1 MADTEISL
9 LEHLDTSQLNCL
21 NESPEHT
28 LNGIVASK
36 KRNTGSAYLL
46 SEADEQLLLNI
57 PFNQTVKVRAIAL
70 QTANAAQAP
79 KTIRLLI
86 NRPSL
91 TFSDVEDGDDF
102 LQEIELSEEDAREGK
117 KIPLRFVRF
126 QSVNSLHIF
135 VVSNQ
140 GGEDETR
147 IDAIDIFGVPVMG
160 TRDVSGLKKVEDE

>member
-9 LEHLDTSQLNCL
+9 LEHLDTPQVTCL

-28 LNGIVASK
+28 FKAIVEGRK
-36 KRNTGSAYLL
+36 KNTGDAYVL
-46 SEADEQLLLNI
+46 SEADEQLLINI
-57 PFNQTVKVRAIAL
+57 SFNQTVKIRSISIQSKNVE
-70 QTANAAQAP
+70 QGP
-79 KTIRLLI
+79 KTIRLYI

-91 TFSDVEDGDDF
+91 TFSDVEDGGEC
-102 LQEIELSEEDAREGK
+102 LQEIELTEEDVAEGK

-126 QSVNSLHIF
+126 QSVTSLHIF
-135 VVSNQ
+135 VVSNL

-147 IDAIDIFGVPVMG
+147 IDAIDIFGLPVMG